1 MPRTNRLPQ
10 EPSGI
15 SGVLPTCDRKEN
27 TITDDRSNR
36 GARDR
41 SRINVNED
49 YELKYWA
56 DKWGMSVDELR
67 SVVDQVGP
75 MTEDVAAK
83 IGKRI

>member
-1 MPRTNRLPQ
+1 M
-10 EPSGI
+10 
-15 SGVLPTCDRKEN
+15 
-27 TITDDRSNR
+27 TDDRSNR

-56 DKWGMSVDELR
+56 DKWGMSVDDLR

>member
-1 MPRTNRLPQ
+1 M
-10 EPSGI
+10 
-15 SGVLPTCDRKEN
+15 
-27 TITDDRSNR
+27 TDDRSNR